1 MKDLDY
7 TFVHSQPVS
16 PDGELPAG
24 LHSPEPA
31 WGDTELTPMKLV
43 PATGNCPYCDFF
55 SQTPLQTSNEPST
68 IKTLR
73 IDS

>member
-31 WGDTELTPMKLV
+31 WGDTELTPMKLI

-55 SQTPLQTSNEPST
+55 QLNST
-68 IKTLR
+68 A
-73 IDS
+73 DQQ